1 MNTKRAVLPAEW
13 EPQSGVMLT
22 WPHAE
27 TDWAPYLDEICET
40 YLQMAEAIARRERLL
55 VVTPH
60 AEETGAMLNGR
71 LGKQMMQ
78 NVCIV
83 ELPTNDTWTR
93 DHGFVTLRNADGTP
107 LLLDFCF
114 NGWGEKFD
122 ARLDNAINKGVIEWL
137 MEERRALSDNCPDNN
152 QTPLNAIRS
161 TLNHK
166 TINFVLEGGSI
177 ESDGQGTIFTTTSC
191 LLAPHRNQPLTKEQI
206 DERLRQMLSADR
218 IVWLDHGQL
227 IGDDTDGHIDT
238 IVRPCAHDT
247 LLYIRCDNP
256 NDEHYEDFKAL
267 EEQLKGLR
275 TAGGKPYKLMP
286 LPFPDPI
293 YYDGE
298 RLPATYANFLIING
312 AVLVPTYRQPEN
324 DAKALET
331 LQKAFPD
338 REMVPIDSTIITRQH
353 GSIHC
358 CTMQIP
364 KEMQF

>member
-27 TDWAPYLDEICET
+27 TDWAPYLDEICDT

-60 AEETGAMLNGR
+60 AEETGAMLSER

-78 NVCIV
+78 NVRIV
-83 ELPTNDTWTR
+83 ELPTNDTWAR
-93 DHGFVTLRNADGTP
+93 DHGFITLRNADGTP

-137 MEERRALSDNCPDNN
+137 MEERRALSDNCLDNN
-152 QTPLNAIRS
+152 QTPLNAPHS
-161 TLNHK
+161 TFNYK
-166 TINFVLEGGSI
+166 TIDFVLEGGSI

-206 DERLRQMLSADR
+206 DKRLRQMLSADR

-275 TAGGKPYKLMP
+275 TAEDKPYKLMP